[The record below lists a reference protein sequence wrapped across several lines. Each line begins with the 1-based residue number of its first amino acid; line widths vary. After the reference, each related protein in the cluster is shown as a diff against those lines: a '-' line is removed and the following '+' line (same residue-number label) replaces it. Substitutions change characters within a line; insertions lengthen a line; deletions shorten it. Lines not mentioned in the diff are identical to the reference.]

1 MVDLSYERGR
11 GSGTGDRDEEPIGL
25 IILGCM
31 PFALLMTAVL
41 LAV

>member
-31 PFALLMTAVL
+31 PFVILLIAM
-41 LAV
+41 LAA